1 MIIDI
6 DEFYGGFM
14 KKMISMT
21 VAALLLLPL
30 SLSAAIESGYL
41 RDKLPQNTLMYLRVP
56 HHWGVSSAAKDT
68 RFNQVLSSEINQ
80 KTIAQIDEGLYKNV
94 WSTLDNA
101 IQSPVFSFLN
111 HHIRS
116 PYEVVAY
123 LPENAPIMALQVL
136 SSAKLNLNDTKVL
149 QKLLESMAAS
159 TEAKVNIL
167 QAFDEKQFAQI
178 TVANTP
184 MMLHYDSAQQRLYT
198 LSSMAA
204 MTPSA
209 LKKAVSLFQTTA
221 EHPMFAVEK
230 QFDNSGQGLFFW
242 VNAGILLPIIKPMMP
257 PAEKE
262 QLTTMGLFG
271 IHSMALGLGTADK
284 KGRLKFNIDF
294 EKSGLL
300 NYLPAI
306 ENSFTVNS
314 AGKPDFLV
322 SFSLPL
328 KEVLM
333 KVEQALQTFA
343 PADYQEYQAASQQF
357 EQLTGISLLDAAD
370 IFAGEHHVFTDK
382 TGYFYAT
389 KIKNK
394 ATLDKLLTWVAT
406 SFQGEL
412 SKKTIKNIEYYEL
425 NYSDPS
431 LQDMEKELKQLGDE
445 HPVLNFV
452 VELLTRLRSRAY
464 WREEGEYL
472 VFSSFPQML
481 YDRALATDKQALQH
495 WLTTEQHQNAQ
506 HSLFLLSTQPENI
519 SRFFYYAYLGSLN
532 LLADLA
538 KTKIDIAAFPSALEL
553 NLPRWGTYAAQLDL
567 SENQANIELI
577 FENNP
582 LEFLINHMGTVA
594 FATGIGAAV
603 ALPAYMKAQ
612 ERAQIFEE
620 QTENT
625 KTPPQQEAPDQT
637 QIAATG
643 VSLLYD
649 FAAPAEQYYL
659 ENEELPTLEDLGVSL
674 EGSVFSNVE
683 ILEEEEIGYAAT
695 FRDQELGVIFF
706 TYDEDGEEWLCE
718 ADQELVVES
727 SESHCELIVD

>member
-1 MIIDI
+1 
-6 DEFYGGFM
+6 M
-14 KKMISMT
+14 KKIISMT

-41 RDKLPQNTLMYLRVP
+41 RDKLPQNTLIYLRVP
-56 HHWGVSSAAKDT
+56 HHWGVTSAAKDT
-68 RFNQVLSSEINQ
+68 RFNQVLSGEVNQ
-80 KTIAQIDEGLYKNV
+80 KTIAQIDTGLYKNV
-94 WSTLDNA
+94 WSELDSV

-136 SSAKLNLNDTKVL
+136 TSAKLNLSDTKVL
-149 QKLLESMAAS
+149 QQLLDSMAAAAQS
-159 TEAKVNIL
+159 EVNIL
-167 QAFDEKQFAQI
+167 QAFDENHFAQI

-209 LKKAVSLFQTTA
+209 LKKAVSLFQPTT

-242 VNAGILLPIIKPMMP
+242 VNAEQLLPILKPMMP
-257 PAEKE
+257 PEKQE
-262 QLTTMGLFG
+262 PLTAMGIFG
-271 IHSMALGLGTADK
+271 LRSVALGLGTADK
-284 KGRLKFNIDF
+284 KGRLKFSVDF

-306 ENSFTVNS
+306 ENSFTVDS

-328 KEVLM
+328 KDVLI

-343 PADYQEYQAASQQF
+343 PEDYKEYQVFSQEF
-357 EQLTGISLLDAAD
+357 EQLTGVSLLDAAD
-370 IFAGEHHVFTDK
+370 IFAGEHHIFTDN

-394 ATLDKLLTWVAT
+394 ATLDKLLNLLVTKL
-406 SFQGEL
+406 QGEL
-412 SKKTIKNIEYYEL
+412 NKKTTKNVEYYEL

-431 LQDMEKELKQLGDE
+431 LQEMEKELKQLGGE
-445 HPVLNFV
+445 HPVFNFV

-464 WREEGEYL
+464 WREEGDYL
-472 VFSSFPQML
+472 VFSSFSQML
-481 YDRALATDKQALQH
+481 RDRALATDRQPLQQ

-506 HSLFLLSTQPENI
+506 HSLLLLSTQPKNL
-519 SRFFYYAYLGSLN
+519 SRFFYYSYLGSLN
-532 LLADLA
+532 ILADIA
-538 KTKIDIAAFPSALEL
+538 KTKIDISAFPSALEL
-553 NLPRWGTYAAQLDL
+553 DLPRWGTYAAQVDL
-567 SENQANIELI
+567 AETQANIELI

-582 LEFLINHMGTVA
+582 LEFLVNHMGTVA
-594 FATGIGAAV
+594 VATGVGAAV

-612 ERAQIFEE
+612 ERAQVFEE
-620 QTENT
+620 QGERTDT
-625 KTPPQQEAPDQT
+625 APAPKPAPDQT
-637 QIAATG
+637 QIAAAG
-643 VSLLYD
+643 VSILYD
-649 FAAPAEQYYL
+649 FAAPAEQFYL

-674 EGSVFSNVE
+674 EGSVFSDVE
-683 ILEEEEIGYAAT
+683 ILEEEELGYAAT
-695 FRDQELGVIFF
+695 FHDQELGVIFF

-718 ADQELVVES
+718 ADKELVVES